1 MEFGLSHEFEC
12 PEGYPESQAFTD
24 AFELVD
30 AAEAWGLDAVWLAEL
45 HVAPGRSVLSSPL
58 TVASAIAARTRRIKI
73 GTAVQILPLCHPLRL
88 AEDTATIDQISQ
100 GRLIFGAGRS
110 GFPRAYEA
118 YGIPYTE
125 SRERFAEVL
134 EIVRRAWTEP
144 SFSFEGRYFRF
155 HDVHLVPRPF
165 QRPYPPIRIAASS
178 PETFEALGT
187 AGYPIFVGARAGT
200 LSQLVPHIT
209 AYRQAHRAAGHPG
222 NGEVYLRLPIYV
234 AETRE
239 LALDEPQASLMSF
252 YQGFARRLGDSVG
265 RSGVVHADER
275 AESALRLQSITYAD
289 VQREKVAI
297 GTPAMVVERL
307 RALDAELGLAGVLL
321 ELNVG
326 NSIPRPRVMNS
337 LRLICQEVMPS
348 LVGHAAMA

>member
-12 PEGYPESQAFTD
+12 PEGYPESQAFAD

-88 AEDTATIDQISQ
+88 AEDAATIDQISQ

-144 SFSFEGRYFRF
+144 RFSFEGHYYHF
-155 HDVHLVPRPF
+155 HDVQSVPKPF
-165 QRPYPPIRIAASS
+165 QQPHPPIRIAASS
-178 PETFEALGT
+178 AETFEALGT
-187 AGYPIFVGARAGT
+187 AGYPIFVGARAGN
-200 LSQLVPHIT
+200 LSQLVPHIA
-209 AYRQAHRAAGHPG
+209 AYRQAHQAAGHPG
-222 NGEVYLRLPIYV
+222 DGQVYLRLPVYV
-234 AETRE
+234 AETPE
-239 LALDEPQASLMSF
+239 LALGEPEASLMSF
-252 YQGFARRLGDSVG
+252 YQGFARRLGDTVD
-265 RSGVVHADER
+265 RSGVVHAEER

-289 VQREKVAI
+289 VQREKAAI
-297 GTPAMVVERL
+297 GTPAMVVDRL

-326 NSIPRPRVMNS
+326 NAIPRARVMNS

-348 LVGHAAMA
+348 LVGDVALA

>member
-12 PEGYPESQAFTD
+12 PEGYPESQAFAD

-88 AEDTATIDQISQ
+88 AEDTATIDQLSQ

-134 EIVRRAWTEP
+134 EIVKRAWTEP
-144 SFSFEGRYFRF
+144 SFSFDGRYYQF
-155 HDVHLVPRPF
+155 HDVRLVPKPF
-165 QRPYPPIRIAASS
+165 QRPHPPIRIAASS

-187 AGYPIFVGARAGT
+187 AGDSIFVGARSGT
-200 LSQLVPHIT
+200 VSQLGPLIDT
-209 AYRQAHRAAGHPG
+209 YRRARRAAGHPG
-222 NGEVYLRLPIYV
+222 DGQVYLRLPIYV

-239 LALDEPQASLMSF
+239 LALSEPETSLMSF
-252 YQGFARRLGDSVG
+252 YRGFARRLGDTVG
-265 RSGVVHADER
+265 RSGVVHAQER
-275 AESALRLQSITYAD
+275 AESALRLESITYAE
-289 VQREKVAI
+289 VQRDKVAI
-297 GTPAMVVERL
+297 GTPDMVVDRL
-307 RALDAELGLAGVLL
+307 RGLDAELGLAGLLL

-326 NSIPRPRVMNS
+326 NAIPRPRVMNS
-337 LRLICQEVMPS
+337 LQLICREVMPS
-348 LVGHAAMA
+348 LVGHAAIA

>member
-58 TVASAIAARTRRIKI
+58 SVASAIAARTRRIKI

-118 YGIPYTE
+118 YGIPYNE

-144 SFSFEGRYFRF
+144 RFSFEGHYYRF
-155 HDVHLVPRPF
+155 HEVQLVPKPF
-165 QRPYPPIRIAASS
+165 QRPHPPIRIAASS

-187 AGYPIFVGARAGT
+187 AGHSIFVGARAGN
-200 LSQLVPHIT
+200 LSQLVPHIA
-209 AYRQAHRAAGHPG
+209 AYRQAHRAAGYPG
-222 NGEVYLRLPIYV
+222 DGQVYLRLPVYV
-234 AETRE
+234 AETPE
-239 LALDEPQASLMSF
+239 LALVEPEASLMSF
-252 YQGFARRLGDSVG
+252 YRGFARRLGDTVG
-265 RSGVVHADER
+265 RSGVVHGEER
-275 AESALRLQSITYAD
+275 AESALRLQSITYAE
-289 VQREKVAI
+289 VQRDKVAI
-297 GTPAMVVERL
+297 GTPAMVVDRL

-326 NSIPRPRVMNS
+326 NAIPRPRVLNS
-337 LRLICQEVMPS
+337 LRLICKEVMPS
-348 LVGHAAMA
+348 LAGHAAIA

>member
-12 PEGYPESQAFTD
+12 PEGYPESQSFTD

-58 TVASAIAARTRRIKI
+58 TVAGAIAARTRRIKI

-118 YGIPYTE
+118 YGIPYAE
-125 SRERFAEVL
+125 SRDRFAEVL
-134 EIVRRAWTEP
+134 EIVKRAWTEP
-144 SFSFEGRYFRF
+144 SFSFDGHYFHF
-155 HDVHLVPRPF
+155 HDVHLVPRPY
-165 QRPYPPIRIAASS
+165 QQPHPPIRIAASS

-187 AGYPIFVGARAGT
+187 AGYPIFVGARTGT
-200 LSQLVPHIT
+200 LSQLAPLIA

-222 NGEVYLRLPIYV
+222 DGEVYLRLPVYV
-234 AETRE
+234 ADTRE
-239 LALDEPQASLMSF
+239 LGLGEPEASLMSF
-252 YQGFARRLGDSVG
+252 YRGFARRLGDTVN
-265 RSGVVHADER
+265 RSGVVHAEER
-275 AESALRLQSITYAD
+275 AESALRLESITYAE
-289 VQREKVAI
+289 VQRDKVAI
-297 GTPAMVVERL
+297 GSPAMVVDRL
-307 RALDAELGLAGVLL
+307 RAIDAELGLAGVLL

-326 NSIPRPRVMNS
+326 NAIPRPRVLNS
-337 LRLICQEVMPS
+337 LRLICQEVMPG
-348 LVGHAAMA
+348 LVGHAAIA